1 MFTNL
6 VGYLIIAQSVDIPL
20 INCLVRFSIKI
31 IKWLNLGFFTMQ
43 DSLIFHNTEIT
54 LEHVLKIMEELT
66 QWLVRSGI
74 GHTDFSAALRPLFY
88 NEAILELERIQQ
100 KKTDSSISLLA
111 GLNRKD
117 VSQIRQQAPDG
128 NHQIIK
134 NIPSSNTMNVPA
146 RVVGLWLG
154 QQLPKTIPFSGS
166 EISFEKLVKHI
177 STEKHPR
184 SILSELKR
192 LGIVEELDTDVV
204 LCADSFT
211 PSPQADEIKQ
221 IFVSN
226 IKNHLAAGIH
236 NILEK
241 DDKFLEQAITAN
253 ELTEKSVRELR
264 ALSVSLWSE
273 MSQKIL
279 EKAVDCCIQDEGRA
293 DAQLHFSLGIFD
305 FEKICL

>member
-1 MFTNL
+1 
-6 VGYLIIAQSVDIPL
+6 
-20 INCLVRFSIKI
+20 
-31 IKWLNLGFFTMQ
+31 MQ
-43 DSLIFHNTEIT
+43 DSLISHNTEIT

-88 NEAILELERIQQ
+88 NEALLELERIQQ

-111 GLNRKD
+111 GLNRRD
-117 VSQIRQQAPDG
+117 VSLIRQQMPDR
-128 NHQIIK
+128 NHHPISHQQ
-134 NIPSSNTMNVPA
+134 STNTMNVPA

-154 QQLPKTIPFSGS
+154 QKLPKKIPFTGS
-166 EISFEKLVKHI
+166 KLSFEQLVKHI

-192 LGIVEELDTDVV
+192 LGIVEEIDNHII

-211 PSPQADEIKQ
+211 PDPEADEIKQ

-226 IKNHLAAGIH
+226 VKNHLAAGIH

-241 DDKFLEQAITAN
+241 DDKFLEQTITAN

-264 ALSVSLWSE
+264 ALSVNLWAE

-279 EKAVDCCIQDEGRA
+279 EKAVDCCNQDEGRA
-293 DAQLHFSLGIFD
+293 DAKLHFSLGIFD
-305 FEKICL
+305 FEKIEP